1 MRTKSEKIIADKL
14 YALGIPYRYEYPVK
28 LKGYGTVYPGFT
40 ILKVSERKEIYYEH
54 FGLMDK
60 PEYCEKALRKLQ
72 AFARNGIVLGQN
84 LIATFESENVPL
96 DMNVLEKMLEEL
108 I

>member
-1 MRTKSEKIIADKL
+1 
-14 YALGIPYRYEYPVK
+14 
-28 LKGYGTVYPGFT
+28 
-40 ILKVSERKEIYYEH
+40 
-54 FGLMDK
+54 MDK